1 MGVANLL
8 ASLHTSSWV
17 ALVPGSNLG
26 SAPFEDFSLS
36 NNNKYK
42 QRETPYKSAILADNA
57 MNDTTVDA

>member
-8 ASLHTSSWV
+8 ARLHTSSWV
-17 ALVPGSNLG
+17 ALVPGSNFG

-42 QRETPYKSAILADNA
+42 QRATPYKSAILADNA
-57 MNDTTVDA
+57 MNDTSVDV